1 MAKKPA
7 AEERPSL
14 DRLPGVPLP
23 QESPFLFGH
32 EEAEQQLL
40 TAYRGNRL
48 HHGLLLSG
56 PVGVGKATLA
66 FRLAKFLLAHPDRAA
81 PDLAEIT
88 DLSIPANHALHRRV
102 GEGGHPNVL
111 HLQRPWDDKRKTFK
125 TVISVE
131 TIRRIVPFLGT
142 TAGEGAWRIV
152 IVDGAEE
159 MNRSAA
165 NALLKGL
172 EEPPQATVFVLVTSR
187 PGQLLPTIRSRCRS
201 FHLGALDEAAIAR
214 VFEKVGAEKP
224 SGGDLATVAVLAG
237 GSARRALELA
247 SGNGLGLYRAIA
259 RAFAA
264 TDHASMQAVAEQA
277 AAARGAAW
285 AEFSDLVGGYLDRR
299 VRRLPEPEEGA
310 SPPSLPLARWAE
322 LWEKVARRSA
332 EVETFNLDRRQF
344 VLNVFETVA
353 EAARHPHR
361 PIFM

>member
-1 MAKKPA
+1 MARRPA

-23 QESPFLFGH
+23 QENPCLFGH
-32 EEAEQQLL
+32 EEAERQIL

-48 HHGLLLSG
+48 HHGLLFSG

-66 FRLAKFLLAHPDRAA
+66 FRLAKFLLAHPNGSARE
-81 PDLAEIT
+81 LAEAESLAIAER
-88 DLSIPANHALHRRV
+88 SPLHRRV
-102 GEGGHPNVL
+102 GEGSHPNVL
-111 HLQRPWDDKRKTFK
+111 HLQRPWDEKRKTFR

-142 TAGEGAWRIV
+142 TAGEGTWRIV

-165 NALLKGL
+165 NALLKSL
-172 EEPPQATVFVLVTSR
+172 EEPPQSTVFVLVTAR

-201 FHLGALDEAAIAR
+201 FHLGLLDEAAIAR
-214 VFEKVGAEKP
+214 VFEAVGADRPAE
-224 SGGDLATVAVLAG
+224 GDLATVAALAG

-247 SGNGLGLYRAIA
+247 SGDGLGLYRAII

-264 TDHASMQAVAEQA
+264 TDHASMQAVAEKA

-299 VRRLPEPEEGA
+299 VRSLPEPEEGA

>member
-1 MAKKPA
+1 MARKPV
-7 AEERPSL
+7 EERPSL
-14 DRLPGVPLP
+14 DRLAGVPLP
-23 QESPFLFGH
+23 QENPHLIGH
-32 EEAEQQLL
+32 EAAERQLL

-48 HHGLLLSG
+48 HHGLLFCG

-66 FRLAKFLLAHPDRAA
+66 FRLAKFLLAEPDPAAADVAAAENLAIAARHP
-81 PDLAEIT
+81 
-88 DLSIPANHALHRRV
+88 LHRRLA
-102 GEGGHPNVL
+102 EGAHPNVL
-111 HLQRPWDDKRKTFK
+111 HLQRPWDDKRKTFR
-125 TVISVE
+125 TVISVD
-131 TIRRIVPFLGT
+131 TVRRIVPFLGT

-165 NALLKGL
+165 NALLKAL
-172 EEPPQATVFVLVTSR
+172 EEPPERTVFVLVTAR

-201 FHLGALDEAAIAR
+201 FHFGLLSETEIAR
-214 VFEKVGAEKP
+214 IFDALGVARPPQK
-224 SGGDLATVAVLAG
+224 DLATVAALAG

-247 SGNGLGLYRAIA
+247 GGNGLSLYRAIV

-264 TDHASMQAVAEQA
+264 TDHASLQAVAEQA
-277 AAARGAAW
+277 ASARGAAW
-285 AEFSDLVGGYLDRR
+285 AEFADLVGGYLDRR
-299 VRRLPEPEEGA
+299 VRRLAEPEEGA

-361 PIFM
+361 PIFT